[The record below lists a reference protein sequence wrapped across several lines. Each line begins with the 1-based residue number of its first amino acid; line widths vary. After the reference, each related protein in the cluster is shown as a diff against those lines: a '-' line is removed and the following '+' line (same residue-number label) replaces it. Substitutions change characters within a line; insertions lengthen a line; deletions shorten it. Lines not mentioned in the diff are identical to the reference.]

1 MKIEEMKPTLN
12 SIAAP
17 LKRAEWAFMLNLV
30 LFACIS
36 DVNSRLFIRLPFLK
50 SNCLQQY

>member
-30 LFACIS
+30 LFVLYFRC
-36 DVNSRLFIRLPFLK
+36 K
-50 SNCLQQY
+50 

>member
-17 LKRAEWAFMLNLV
+17 LKRAEWAFMLN
-30 LFACIS
+30 FS
-36 DVNSRLFIRLPFLK
+36 IRLLVF
-50 SNCLQQY
+50 QM